1 MFPADDD
8 TRRLLPGSG
17 LRSVWLME
25 IEPGRR
31 FVYAANR
38 VGTDRASR
46 IAFDLTQP
54 VAAPD
59 APWGCQD

>member
-1 MFPADDD
+1 
-8 TRRLLPGSG
+8 
-17 LRSVWLME
+17 ME

-38 VGTDRASR
+38 VGTDRALR

-59 APWGCQD
+59 APWGWQD